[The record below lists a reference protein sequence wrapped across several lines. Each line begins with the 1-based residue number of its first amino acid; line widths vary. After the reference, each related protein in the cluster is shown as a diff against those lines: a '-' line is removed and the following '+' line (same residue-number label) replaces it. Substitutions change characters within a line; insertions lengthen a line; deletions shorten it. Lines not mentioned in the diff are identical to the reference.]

1 MKPLDL
7 LFPPNLYCAACGN
20 LIDRSRPYSLCDNC
34 RDHFRWK
41 LSPVTERNGI
51 RVLACV
57 EYGLYERSL
66 IFALKYAKDRYC
78 AGIIADIMRDRLRQ
92 AGVEADLIVPV
103 PLYRKKERQ
112 RGFNQTALIAR
123 ELARRLGVSCWTRAL
138 LRVRETRPMRGL
150 GPSERRE
157 NVAGSIELAPGY
169 EGKAA
174 GKQVLLIDDFYTPG
188 STAESCCEALRE
200 MKPAGLTVLVYAVRT
215 PQEEILAER
224 QASLRIGRSI
234 NE

>member
-1 MKPLDL
+1 
-7 LFPPNLYCAACGN
+7 
-20 LIDRSRPYSLCDNC
+20 
-34 RDHFRWK
+34 
-41 LSPVTERNGI
+41 
-51 RVLACV
+51 
-57 EYGLYERSL
+57 
-66 IFALKYAKDRYC
+66 
-78 AGIIADIMRDRLRQ
+78 
-92 AGVEADLIVPV
+92 
-103 PLYRKKERQ
+103 
-112 RGFNQTALIAR
+112 
-123 ELARRLGVSCWTRAL
+123 
-138 LRVRETRPMRGL
+138 MRGL

-174 GKQVLLIDDFYTPG
+174 GKQVLLIDDFYTTG

-200 MKPAGLTVLVYAVRT
+200 MEPAGLTVLVYAVRT